1 MLSCNWVYWYAYQ
14 SVYIVCRK
22 GVYTCDS
29 KEFASLSHTFD
40 PNHRVS
46 FDSLNMKMG
55 SKTQSTLYE
64 NGWWVQC
71 TQRSVLAL
79 LHQPK

>member
-1 MLSCNWVYWYAYQ
+1 MSGKRPSSLGSLLSFMP
-14 SVYIVCRK
+14 
-22 GVYTCDS
+22 CDS

>member
-1 MLSCNWVYWYAYQ
+1 MLSCNRVYWYAYQ
-14 SVYIVCRK
+14 SVVGRD
-22 GVYTCDS
+22 TCDS
-29 KEFASLSHTFD
+29 REFASLSHNFD

-46 FDSLNMKMG
+46 FDSVNMKMG
-55 SKTQSTLYE
+55 SKMQSTLYG
-64 NGWWVQC
+64 NGWWAQC